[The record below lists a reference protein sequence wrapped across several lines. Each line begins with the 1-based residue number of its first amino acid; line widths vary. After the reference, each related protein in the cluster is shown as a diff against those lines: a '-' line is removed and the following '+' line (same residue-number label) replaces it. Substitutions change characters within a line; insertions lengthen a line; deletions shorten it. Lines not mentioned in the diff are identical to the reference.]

1 MDKIKAKGLTQWLV
15 IRCKQGES
23 QALEELLK
31 LCQQRYFLYAVNR
44 LRDNEAAT
52 DVTQE
57 CLTSIGTSI
66 NRLADAVVYRKW
78 SFTILERRCIDWQ
91 RKTIRNREIIQTR
104 PTVPEVTVTV
114 AVDRKLTV
122 EQAPTQLDSRILAIL
137 RLYYLEELSVSEIA
151 ELPIGTVKSRLFY
164 GPKLLANSLRES
176 DE

>member
-1 MDKIKAKGLTQWLV
+1 
-15 IRCKQGES
+15 
-23 QALEELLK
+23 
-31 LCQQRYFLYAVNR
+31 
-44 LRDNEAAT
+44 
-52 DVTQE
+52 
-57 CLTSIGTSI
+57 
-66 NRLADAVVYRKW
+66 
-78 SFTILERRCIDWQ
+78 
-91 RKTIRNREIIQTR
+91 
-104 PTVPEVTVTV
+104 VTV